1 MFGRAATRGGSRYV
15 RQEDA
20 MSTLT
25 KKDFVDS
32 VAHATGLDR
41 EQVRHTLQVFL
52 EQVTER
58 LANGERI
65 EFRDFGVFEVRYRAA
80 RTAQNPKT
88 LQRVPV
94 PPRRTVKFKPGRL
107 MKLMPPDNQ
116 GPLPG
121 PGKNGTVNG
130 TANGTPNGTAGPSND
145 GKAPTRRS
153 A

>member
-1 MFGRAATRGGSRYV
+1 
-15 RQEDA
+15 

-32 VAHATGLDR
+32 VASATGLDR

-52 EQVTER
+52 EHVTAR

-65 EFRDFGVFEVRYRAA
+65 EFRDFGVFEVRQRAA

-88 LQRVPV
+88 LQRVSV

-107 MKLMPPDNQ
+107 MKDMPVDGG

-121 PGKNGTVNG
+121 PGKSGG
-130 TANGTPNGTAGPSND
+130 GDTPNGSAGSSSN
-145 GKAPTRRS
+145 GKATHTRRS

>member
-1 MFGRAATRGGSRYV
+1 MC
-15 RQEDA
+15 
-20 MSTLT
+20 TLT

-32 VAHATGLDR
+32 VALATGLDR

-52 EQVTER
+52 EHVTER
-58 LANGERI
+58 LAKGERI

-107 MKLMPPDNQ
+107 MKVMPP
-116 GPLPG
+116 GGAPLRG
-121 PGKNGTVNG
+121 PGKNGA
-130 TANGTPNGTAGPSND
+130 ANGVAPAPADGAAHGAPSPLSD
-145 GKAPTRRS
+145 GKAPKSRS

>member
-1 MFGRAATRGGSRYV
+1 
-15 RQEDA
+15 

-32 VAHATGLDR
+32 VATATGLDR
-41 EQVRHTLQVFL
+41 EQVRQTLQVFL
-52 EQVTER
+52 EHVTQR

-65 EFRDFGVFEVRYRAA
+65 EFRDFGVFEVRQRAA

-88 LQRVPV
+88 LQRVSV

-107 MKLMPPDNQ
+107 MKDMPVSDAG

-121 PGKNGTVNG
+121 PGSG
-130 TANGTPNGTAGPSND
+130 GTPNGTSGAASN
-145 GKAPTRRS
+145 GKATHTRRS

>member
-1 MFGRAATRGGSRYV
+1 
-15 RQEDA
+15 

-32 VAHATGLDR
+32 VASATGLDR
-41 EQVRHTLQVFL
+41 EQVRHTLQIFL
-52 EQVTER
+52 EQVTAR

-65 EFRDFGVFEVRYRAA
+65 EFRDFGVFEVRQRAA

-88 LQRVPV
+88 LQRVSV

-107 MKLMPPDNQ
+107 MKDMPVDD

-121 PGKNGTVNG
+121 PGSGG
-130 TANGTPNGTAGPSND
+130 GGGETPNGSAGTTSN
-145 GKAPTRRS
+145 GKVSHTRRS

>member
-1 MFGRAATRGGSRYV
+1 
-15 RQEDA
+15 

-32 VAHATGLDR
+32 VATATGLDR
-41 EQVRHTLQVFL
+41 EQVRQTLQVFL
-52 EQVTER
+52 EHVTQR

-65 EFRDFGVFEVRYRAA
+65 EFRDFGVFEVRQRAA

-88 LQRVPV
+88 LQRVSV

-107 MKLMPPDNQ
+107 MKDMPVSDGG

-121 PGKNGTVNG
+121 PGSG
-130 TANGTPNGTAGPSND
+130 GTPNGASGATSN
-145 GKAPTRRS
+145 GKATHTRRS

>member
-1 MFGRAATRGGSRYV
+1 
-15 RQEDA
+15 

-52 EQVTER
+52 DHVTER
-58 LANGERI
+58 LGNGERI
-65 EFRDFGVFEVRYRAA
+65 EFRDFGVFEVRQRAA

-88 LQRVPV
+88 LQRVSV

-107 MKLMPPDNQ
+107 MKDMPVGGN
-116 GPLPG
+116 PLPG
-121 PGKNGTVNG
+121 PGSGGDAPKGSG
-130 TANGTPNGTAGPSND
+130 GAAPGPSN
-145 GKAPTRRS
+145 GKLGHARRS

>member
-1 MFGRAATRGGSRYV
+1 
-15 RQEDA
+15 

-32 VAHATGLDR
+32 VASATGYDR

-52 EQVTER
+52 EHVTER

-65 EFRDFGVFEVRYRAA
+65 EFRDFGVFEVRQRAA
-80 RTAQNPKT
+80 RRAQNPKT
-88 LQRVPV
+88 LMPVNV

-107 MKLMPPDNQ
+107 MKDMPVD
-116 GPLPG
+116 GHPLPG
-121 PGKNGTVNG
+121 PGSGDGAKGAAGATSNGKLG
-130 TANGTPNGTAGPSND
+130 
-145 GKAPTRRS
+145 PTRRS

>member
-1 MFGRAATRGGSRYV
+1 
-15 RQEDA
+15 

-32 VAHATGLDR
+32 VAHATGFDR

-52 EQVTER
+52 EHVTER

-65 EFRDFGVFEVRYRAA
+65 EFRDFGVFEVRQRAA

-88 LQRVPV
+88 LQRVSV

-107 MKLMPPDNQ
+107 MKDMPLRGN
-116 GPLPG
+116 PLPG
-121 PGKNGTVNG
+121 PGAGTKDAPAPGDNGKIN
-130 TANGTPNGTAGPSND
+130 AA
-145 GKAPTRRS
+145 RRS

>member
-1 MFGRAATRGGSRYV
+1 
-15 RQEDA
+15 

-32 VAHATGLDR
+32 VAHATGYDR
-41 EQVRHTLQVFL
+41 EHVRQTLQVFL
-52 EQVTER
+52 EHVTER

-65 EFRDFGVFEVRYRAA
+65 EFRDFGVFEVRQRAA

-88 LQRVPV
+88 LQRVSV

-107 MKLMPPDNQ
+107 MKDLPIEG

-121 PGKNGTVNG
+121 PGSGE
-130 TANGTPNGTAGPSND
+130 TPNGASGATTN
-145 GKAPTRRS
+145 GKIGTTRRS